1 MIKAVILCG
10 GQGTRIRDV
19 SEAVPK
25 PMLPI
30 GGKPILWHIMKLY
43 AHHGIKDFVLCLG
56 YKGWSIKEFF
66 LNYRAVTSDITLE
79 LGKPGGVQFH
89 GDTPE
94 AGWNITLAETG
105 EASQT
110 GARIWHARKYLEGTD
125 RFCMTYGDGVADLNI
140 RALLDAHER
149 SGRAGMLSG
158 VRPAGRFGEIDCEG
172 GLVKHFHE
180 KPNTTGGTINGGFM
194 VFKTSAA
201 LRYFRPGDD
210 LNLEQEVMPKM
221 VKDGQLGV
229 YQHDGFWQCM
239 DTLREFNLL
248 NELWSRDQAPWKV
261 W

>member
-66 LNYRAVTSDITLE
+66 LNYLAMTADITVE
-79 LGKPGGVQFH
+79 LGGAGKVQYH
-89 GDTPE
+89 GATPE
-94 AGWNITLAETG
+94 EGWRVTLAETG

-110 GARIWHARKYLEGTD
+110 GARVWNARKYLEDTD
-125 RFCMTYGDGVADLNI
+125 RFCLTYGDGVADLNVK
-140 RALLDAHER
+140 ALLDQHEK
-149 SGRAGMLSG
+149 SGCTAILSG
-158 VRPAGRFGEIDCEG
+158 VRPAGRFGEIDCEDG
-172 GLVKHFHE
+172 RVSHFHE
-180 KPNTTGGTINGGFM
+180 KPNVTTGLINGGFM
-194 VFKTSAA
+194 AFKTAEA
-201 LRYFRPGDD
+201 LRYFRPGAE
-210 LNLEQEVMPKM
+210 LNLEQDVLPLIVRDK
-221 VKDGQLGV
+221 QLAV

-239 DTLREFNLL
+239 DTLREFTLL
-248 NELWSRDQAPWKV
+248 NDLWASNKAPWKV